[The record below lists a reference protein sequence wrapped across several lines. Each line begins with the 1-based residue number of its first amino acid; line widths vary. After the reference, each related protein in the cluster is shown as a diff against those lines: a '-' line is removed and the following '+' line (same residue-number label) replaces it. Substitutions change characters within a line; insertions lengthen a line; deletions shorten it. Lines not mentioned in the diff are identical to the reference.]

1 MSVGVTVAGMR
12 REELRDTVVWPHS
25 HVARAM
31 SG

>member
-1 MSVGVTVAGMR
+1 MSVGATVAGMW

-25 HVARAM
+25 HFARAM